1 MKTAEAFLD
10 SINQSI
16 VNAEKQ
22 ANSVPRMGMN
32 VYLDKSTM
40 VMQQFTDPNSFKH
53 AQKITARK
61 GQSST
66 LRNVLDGNGSLQAKK
81 I

>member
-1 MKTAEAFLD
+1 MNTAQAFLD

-16 VNAEKQ
+16 ANAEKQ

-61 GQSST
+61 GSSST